1 MTAAVTL
8 NTEGFVSFSIL
19 QTETVDNYTFD
30 NVLNNFSNQT
40 GETNSSAK
48 TYGAGLTYNYLSET
62 VFQSE
67 EPDAGAIIENIIEK
81 TKEKYGISDNETG
94 LTSDNKDKM
103 IQISQLLDLVISLMM
118 SKSMDGNYEA
128 GDYPKLSEMIKEFT
142 SMLNNIA
149 TVNTNTLDEMLEK
162 LTDMVLEMSKEENED
177 NGIEKSDKFEQI
189 CRERIKQ
196 YEMNMENQTLDGGG
210 GEMVTNIEI
219 PLTMESIGI

>member
-8 NTEGFVSFSIL
+8 DTERVFPI
-19 QTETVDNYTFD
+19 TVLSTGIEENASFD
-30 NVLNNFSNQT
+30 NVLDIFSD
-40 GETNSSAK
+40 NSVK
-48 TYGAGLTYNYLSET
+48 TIDLSQKSSSVGLTYVSDTLFNLDES
-62 VFQSE
+62 
-67 EPDAGAIIENIIEK
+67 DAKAIIENIIEK
-81 TKEKYGISDNETG
+81 TKEKYDASDNETG
-94 LTSDNKDKM
+94 LTSVNKDKM

-162 LTDMVLEMSKEENED
+162 LTDMVLEMSKAENED
-177 NGIEKSDKFEQI
+177 NGIEKSDKFEKM

-196 YEMNMENQTLDGGG
+196 YEMNMENQTLDSG
-210 GEMVTNIEI
+210 GELETNIEI
-219 PLTMESIGI
+219 PLTLESAEI